1 MRIGFVVFT
10 AAQLIHHHACA
21 TTTTTPDK
29 NANATVEIVGQLL
42 SSPQFNDFGA
52 ARDHSY
58 QGPAADMAH
67 DDHHHHHDHHHGHG
81 HGGTLANQQY
91 FE

>member
-10 AAQLIHHHACA
+10 AAQLIHHACA

-29 NANATVEIVGQLL
+29 NANASVEIVEQLL
-42 SSPQFNDFGA
+42 SSPQFNDFDA
-52 ARDHSY
+52 TRDHSY

-67 DDHHHHHDHHHGHG
+67 DDHHHHQDLHHGHG
-81 HGGTLANQQY
+81 HGGTHANQQY